1 MGGSGLAERRMTP
14 MRAALLLLLVLFLAP
29 LVNLVLAVPPAEIA
43 VALSAPAT
51 LSAMRV
57 SLFAS
62 LAAVALAS
70 ALGVPAAYALSRA
83 TQTWR
88 TILLFLFAL
97 PLALPPVASGI
108 LLLGVFGARR
118 PFGAWLGA
126 HGIGV
131 VDTFAGVAI
140 SEFFVAGSLV
150 AIASTAAFSEIDP
163 TYEEAARTLGAS
175 PARVFLRVALPLAAP
190 GIVAGMLLAWLRA
203 LGEYGATS
211 VVAYHPASLPIEL
224 YVALSADGVTRALA
238 LAEAFFVLT
247 ALAVGSIWLLRRR
260 LT

>member
-1 MGGSGLAERRMTP
+1 MTP
-14 MRAALLLLLVLFLAP
+14 MRAALLVLLVLFLAP
-29 LVNLVLAVPPAEIA
+29 LTNLLLAVPPREIA
-43 VALSAPAT
+43 SALSAPQT
-51 LSAMRV
+51 IEAMRV

-62 LAAVALAS
+62 LAAVGIAS
-70 ALGVPAAYALSRA
+70 LLGVPAAYALSRA
-83 TQTWR
+83 GQTWR
-88 TILLFLFAL
+88 TIFLFVLAL
-97 PLALPPVASGI
+97 PLALPPIASGI

-118 PFGAWLGA
+118 PIGAWLTA
-126 HGIGV
+126 HGAGI
-131 VDTFAGVAI
+131 VDTFAGVAV

-150 AIASTAAFSEIDP
+150 AIVATAAFSDIDP

-175 PARVFLRVALPLAAP
+175 TARIFLRVALPLAAP
-190 GIVAGMLLAWLRA
+190 GIVAGILLAWLRA

-247 ALAVGSIWLLRRR
+247 AIAVGSVWLLRKR
-260 LT
+260 LA

>member
-1 MGGSGLAERRMTP
+1 MTP
-14 MRAALLLLLVLFLAP
+14 MRAALLLLLLLFLAP
-29 LVNLVLAVPPAEIA
+29 LVNLTLTVPPGEIA
-43 VALSAPAT
+43 SALNAQPTIA
-51 LSAMRV
+51 AIRV
-57 SLFAS
+57 SLLAS
-62 LAAVALAS
+62 LTAVALAS
-70 ALGVPAAYALSRA
+70 VLGVPAAYVLSRA
-83 TQTWR
+83 TRTWR
-88 TILLFLFAL
+88 TFLLFVLAL

-108 LLLGVFGARR
+108 LLLGLFGARR
-118 PFGAWLGA
+118 PIGSWLLA
-126 HGIGV
+126 HGIGI

-150 AIASTAAFSEIDP
+150 AIAATAAFSELDP

-238 LAEAFFVLT
+238 LAEVFFILT
-247 ALAVGSIWLLRRR
+247 ALAMALIWLLRRR
-260 LT
+260 LA